1 MGSRRGHSKTKLAT
15 RVVRLHRRRSC
26 RFLLSGLRPP
36 SARALPVSV
45 DKRSASSPTA
55 GRRFPHLLVAGSA
68 AGSNDSGCRG
78 GAPTE
83 APHTRW
89 RGLGPGTGR
98 TAAGGSAS
106 GPAIAT
112 ADRCLRRLTT
122 SRRLTTVAGRSL
134 ATAARLFPRIELS
147 DFGADRAASIIRRHS
162 CAWQAVSD
170 SQARSSGSSSRPSG
184 VIRRSPRKEKPA
196 QGPVKSIRWC
206 GSNSIM
212 PRSHPWPGS
221 EVAGK
226 SRARGPAI
234 ATRSQQKP
242 ISGGYV
248 ISHNVYYV
256 LWLEGRHD
264 PWPVPGLL
272 L

>member
-1 MGSRRGHSKTKLAT
+1 MQ
-15 RVVRLHRRRSC
+15 
-26 RFLLSGLRPP
+26 P
-36 SARALPVSV
+36 SAQEWRALAV
-45 DKRSASSPTA
+45 
-55 GRRFPHLLVAGSA
+55 RRCVGCQTGGNRCPRALA
-68 AGSNDSGCRG
+68 AGYAVGSCDPGCRG
-78 GAPTE
+78 SAPTE

-98 TAAGGSAS
+98 TAATGSAS
-106 GPAIAT
+106 GPAIAL
-112 ADRCLRRLTT
+112 DNRRWRRAINVAT
-122 SRRLTTVAGRSL
+122 SITSAESIVLEGFSV
-134 ATAARLFPRIELS
+134 
-147 DFGADRAASIIRRHS
+147 GADRNCAIIRRHS

-170 SQARSSGSSSRPSG
+170 NQARSCGSSSRPSG

-196 QGPVKSIRWC
+196 QGPVRSIRWC

-221 EVAGK
+221 EAAGK

-234 ATRSQQKP
+234 ATRSQQRP
-242 ISGGYV
+242 RSGGYG

-256 LWLEGRHD
+256 INVEGRHD
-264 PWPVPGLL
+264 PWPAPRLL

>member
-1 MGSRRGHSKTKLAT
+1 MQ
-15 RVVRLHRRRSC
+15 RS
-26 RFLLSGLRPP
+26 
-36 SARALPVSV
+36 AQEWRALAVRRCVGCQTGGNRCPRALADGYAVG
-45 DKRSASSPTA
+45 SSDP
-55 GRRFPHLLVAGSA
+55 
-68 AGSNDSGCRG
+68 GCRG
-78 GAPTE
+78 SAPTE

-89 RGLGPGTGR
+89 RGMGPSIGR
-98 TAAGGSAS
+98 STAGGSAS

-122 SRRLTTVAGRSL
+122 SRRLTTVAGRSHV
-134 ATAARLFPRIELS
+134 TAGRLPPRLELS
-147 DFGADRAASIIRRHS
+147 IDGTERAASIIRRHS

-212 PRSHPWPGS
+212 PRSHPWPGT
-221 EVAGK
+221 EDAGK

-234 ATRSQQKP
+234 ATRTQQRP
-242 ISGGYV
+242 RSGGYV

-256 LWLEGRHD
+256 LRIWARLARRLPFPLIPLRH
-264 PWPVPGLL
+264 GA
-272 L
+272 